1 MSMNNKVD
9 RIIRKIIKIIIIKYI
24 FFIIKFQI
32 SDIKSDKYR

>member
-9 RIIRKIIKIIIIKYI
+9 RIIKEIIKIIIIEYI

-32 SDIKSDKYR
+32 SDIRSDKYR